1 MCWRIKTRTSG
12 LESWAARN
20 LVRFQIVIA
29 NLDPEVL
36 QWPGGSLIASLLW
49 LSVMARQGFIA
60 VNIIDSRRHAIGNA
74 LRERAYG
81 ARRIHSQG
89 PGDNGSIGDV

>member
-1 MCWRIKTRTSG
+1 MCWSIKTRTSG
-12 LESWAARN
+12 LDSWAARN

-49 LSVMARQGFIA
+49 LSVMARQ
-60 VNIIDSRRHAIGNA
+60 VSSRSDSHRHAIGNA

-89 PGDNGSIGDV
+89 PGDDGSIGDV

>member
-1 MCWRIKTRTSG
+1 MTCFMGS
-12 LESWAARN
+12 AAAAPLMFSLPSFALDMKCDLHQSRN
-20 LVRFQIVIA
+20 RAQR
-29 NLDPEVL
+29 
-36 QWPGGSLIASLLW
+36 ST
-49 LSVMARQGFIA
+49 IA

-89 PGDNGSIGDV
+89 PGDDGSIGDV